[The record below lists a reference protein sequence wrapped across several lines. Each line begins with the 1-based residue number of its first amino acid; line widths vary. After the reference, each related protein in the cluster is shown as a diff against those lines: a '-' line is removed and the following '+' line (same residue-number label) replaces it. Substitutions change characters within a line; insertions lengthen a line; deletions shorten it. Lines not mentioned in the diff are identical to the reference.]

1 MMAFDNVDIILS
13 CCLIQVVLWV
23 SLTYSYK
30 YCYNDVDILLTKVS
44 NLLQLDANAARVD
57 QLEYAIYEQ
66 GCLVIKLEKTTYVIK
81 LLLVLDAILLYGVF
95 NSDVNMDLFTTLLII
110 VTQLCTLYSVV
121 LTVSLNMS
129 LTKVKHVLTNR
140 KNDIEK
146 FKRNSISHR
155 MFGDS
160 NCSDKI

>member
-1 MMAFDNVDIILS
+1 MPVAGNTEIIFAS
-13 CCLIQVVLWV
+13 CLIQVVVWIAI
-23 SLTYSYK
+23 TYSYK
-30 YCYNDVDILLTKVS
+30 YCYNEVDILLTKVS

-95 NSDVNMDLFTTLLII
+95 NSGMNMDLFTTLLII
-110 VTQLCTLYSVV
+110 VTQLCILYSVV
-121 LTVSLNMS
+121 LTVSLSMA

-146 FKRNSISHR
+146 FKRNSISYR
-155 MFGDS
+155 MFGDN